1 MLNRE
6 QFYLAYFSPPTL
18 LNFLKGLEHLGLHA
32 MLVKCMQKHLDM
44 LMTWCY

>member
-6 QFYLAYFSPPTL
+6 QFYLPYFSPLTL
-18 LNFLKGLEHLGLHA
+18 INFLKGLEDLGLDT
-32 MLVKCMQKHLDM
+32 MLVKCMQEHLDM